1 MGFYTGRTGSLAIA
15 GGLPVAKIK
24 DWSLDTTVE
33 LLSTNDISSAV
44 NTFTPGIKGA
54 TGSAT
59 LLYYRLESG
68 DSASYQQFTAMLGKV
83 MKTGTIQTTDRV
95 FMDLN
100 VGGGTSDDIQFYAY
114 ITNATVGVSTGELS
128 TVQVQFTMDGDFV
141 EVITA

>member
-1 MGFYTGRTGSLAIA
+1 MGFYTGRTGSLSVA

-44 NTFTPGIKGA
+44 NTFTPGVKGA

-68 DSASYQQFTAMLGKV
+68 ESASYQQFTALLGKV
-83 MKTGTIQTTDRV
+83 MKTGSVIASDRV
-95 FMDLN
+95 FLSLN
-100 VGGGTSDDIQFYAY
+100 VGGGAADDIKFYAY
-114 ITNATVGVSTGELS
+114 ITNASIGVSTGELS
-128 TVQVQFTMDGDFV
+128 TVQIQFTMDGDFS
-141 EVITA
+141 EVVS

>member
-1 MGFYTGRTGSLAIA
+1 MGFYTGRSGSLAIA
-15 GGLPVAKIK
+15 GGLSVAKIK

-33 LLSTNDISSAV
+33 LLSTNDISSGV
-44 NTFTPGIKGA
+44 NTFTPGLKGA

-83 MKTGTIQTTDRV
+83 MKTGTIQITDRV

-100 VGGGTSDDIQFYAY
+100 VGGDARDDIQFYAY
-114 ITNATVGVSTGELS
+114 ITNATVGVGTGELA
-128 TVQVQFTMDGDFV
+128 TVQIQFTMDGDFV
-141 EVITA
+141 DVISA

>member
-44 NTFTPGIKGA
+44 NTFTPGVKGA

-128 TVQVQFTMDGDFV
+128 TVQIQFTMDGDFV
-141 EVITA
+141 DVISA

>member
-1 MGFYTGRTGSLAIA
+1 MGFYTGRTGSLAVG
-15 GGLPVAKIK
+15 GGLPLAKIK

-44 NTFTPGIKGA
+44 NTFTPGVKSA

-68 DSASYQQFTAMLGKV
+68 ESGAYQQFTALLNKL
-83 MKTGTIQTTDRV
+83 MKGGAIETTDRV
-95 FMDLN
+95 FLDLN
-100 VGGGTSDDIQFYAY
+100 VGGGASDDIKFYAY
-114 ITNATVGVSTGELS
+114 ITNATVGVCTGELS
-128 TVQVQFTMDGDFV
+128 TVQIQFTVDGDFV

>member
-1 MGFYTGRTGSLAIA
+1 MGFYTGRSGSLAVA

-44 NTFTPGIKGA
+44 NTFTPGLKGA

-59 LLYYRLESG
+59 LLYYRLDSG
-68 DSASYQQFTAMLGKV
+68 DSASYQQFTAMLNKIMKGGAIEPTDKV
-83 MKTGTIQTTDRV
+83 LL
-95 FMDLN
+95 DLN
-100 VGGGTSDDIQFYAY
+100 VGGGASDDIKLYAY

-128 TVQVQFTMDGDFV
+128 TVQIQFTMDGDFV

>member
-1 MGFYTGRTGSLAIA
+1 MGFYTGRTGSLAVA

-44 NTFTPGIKGA
+44 NTFTPGVKGA

-128 TVQVQFTMDGDFV
+128 TVQIQFTMDGDFV
-141 EVITA
+141 DVISA

>member
-1 MGFYTGRTGSLAIA
+1 MGFYTGRTGSLAIE

-33 LLSTNDISSAV
+33 LLATNDINSSV
-44 NTFTPGIKGA
+44 NTFTPGVKGA

-83 MKTGTIQTTDRV
+83 MKTGTIATTDRV
-95 FMDLN
+95 LLDLN
-100 VGGGTSDDIQFYAY
+100 VGGGTADDIKLYAY
-114 ITNATVGVSTGELS
+114 ITNASVGVSTGELS
-128 TVQVQFTMDGDFV
+128 TVQVQFTMDGDFT